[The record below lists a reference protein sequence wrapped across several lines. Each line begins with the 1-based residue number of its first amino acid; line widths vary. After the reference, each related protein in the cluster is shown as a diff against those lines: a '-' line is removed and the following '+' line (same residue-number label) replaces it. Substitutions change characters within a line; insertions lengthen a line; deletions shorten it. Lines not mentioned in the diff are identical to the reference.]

1 MFPGSD
7 ELFLPT
13 LRRGGAGCI
22 TACANVISTELGAL
36 WRAWRADGD
45 NADVDAVNTSLSAA
59 RRVISQYPLPPALK
73 ALMARHSDDD
83 GWMVLRPPL
92 MNLSD
97 ADRQKLYG
105 EFDGVGV
112 SLPQA
117 A

>member
-1 MFPGSD
+1 
-7 ELFLPT
+7 
-13 LRRGGAGCI
+13 
-22 TACANVISTELGAL
+22 
-36 WRAWRADGD
+36 
-45 NADVDAVNTSLSAA
+45 
-59 RRVISQYPLPPALK
+59 
-73 ALMARHSDDD
+73 MARHSDDD